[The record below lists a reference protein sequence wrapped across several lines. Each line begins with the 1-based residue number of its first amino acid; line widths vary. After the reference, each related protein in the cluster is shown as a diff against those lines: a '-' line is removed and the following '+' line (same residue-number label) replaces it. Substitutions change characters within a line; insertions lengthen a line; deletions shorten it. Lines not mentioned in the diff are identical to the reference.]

1 MAELDAMKELV
12 AQLKAGAAG
21 AGPGASMKGAGEWS
35 CACCRGSLD
44 NRNLHMDMCEDSG
57 IT

>member
-44 NRNLHMDMCEDSG
+44 NRNLNIGCG
-57 IT
+57 YLR